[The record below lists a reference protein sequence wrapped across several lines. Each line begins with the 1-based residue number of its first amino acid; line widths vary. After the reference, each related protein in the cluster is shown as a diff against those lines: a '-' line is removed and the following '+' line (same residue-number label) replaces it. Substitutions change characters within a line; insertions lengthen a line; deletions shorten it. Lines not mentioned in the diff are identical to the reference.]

1 MSESTPHHLLPEVPE
16 PVLFNSWKHH
26 AGALRDLI
34 ARAATTGDAG
44 LSQLRSRL
52 IIIGHELMDLYLGAM
67 APYQIGE
74 EVVRR
79 LRDTG
84 RLELDAYRRWLE
96 PQDGFGVLTLDD
108 GSRWVLRLGDETGRY
123 VHLHPARWAPE
134 TRRVRA
140 NVLKT
145 AILANTAALVRDQDP
160 LDVGL
165 INQVRQQYL
174 DLSPVP
180 AVHGNQGLAPVIELL
195 RVRPDPAVNR
205 DEAAPPLDF

>member
-1 MSESTPHHLLPEVPE
+1 M
-16 PVLFNSWKHH
+16 
-26 AGALRDLI
+26 
-34 ARAATTGDAG
+34 
-44 LSQLRSRL
+44 
-52 IIIGHELMDLYLGAM
+52 
-67 APYQIGE
+67 
-74 EVVRR
+74 
-79 LRDTG
+79 
-84 RLELDAYRRWLE
+84 
-96 PQDGFGVLTLDD
+96 
-108 GSRWVLRLGDETGRY
+108 
-123 VHLHPARWAPE
+123 
-134 TRRVRA
+134 
-140 NVLKT
+140 LKT